1 MSVRAGLLA
10 LLAREPKY
18 GYQLKSE
25 FDTDTAGVW
34 SLNVGQVYT
43 TLDRLDRDGCVVAGP
58 ADDDGRKLY
67 HLTGAGRAELA
78 QWFAE
83 PVGESA
89 PPRDELLIKVLLATK
104 TDGVDALAVID
115 LERQALHELMRRH
128 RRQRQRLNGD
138 GDLTADLLLDA
149 LLARAESSLRWL
161 DVVEQRLVGRRPVA
175 RVARPDAGRSGR

>member
-10 LLAREPKY
+10 LLASDPKY

-25 FDTDTAGVW
+25 FDADTAGVW

-43 TLDRLDRDGCVVAGP
+43 TLDRLERDGCVVAGP
-58 ADDDGRKLY
+58 ADDEGRKLY
-67 HLTGAGRAELA
+67 HLTATGRRELA
-78 QWFAE
+78 SWFAE

-104 TDGVDALAVID
+104 TEGVDPLVVID
-115 LERQALHELMRRH
+115 LERQALHELLRRH

-149 LLARAESSLRWL
+149 LLARTESSLRWL
-161 DVVEQRLVGRRPVA
+161 DVVEARLATRQLVASAGRRT
-175 RVARPDAGRSGR
+175 RPNR